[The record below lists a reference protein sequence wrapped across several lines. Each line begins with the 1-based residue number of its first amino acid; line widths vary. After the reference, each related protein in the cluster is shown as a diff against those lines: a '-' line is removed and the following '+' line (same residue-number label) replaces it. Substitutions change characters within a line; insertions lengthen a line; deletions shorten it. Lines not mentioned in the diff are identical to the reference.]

1 MAKVTKKETVGGV
14 PAGMTSKDLSLEKRV
29 ELYSTAFEEFKA
41 KMVEEFGLALEVELL
56 TTPRAIVPR
65 LTLVDLQKKNEQNQ
79 KTGNAEAK
87 K

>member
-1 MAKVTKKETVGGV
+1 MAKVTKKEKVGGV

-79 KTGNAEAK
+79 NTGNAEAK